1 MQMRANM
8 HQDLRFFK
16 YFFAIFRP
24 HGTHRSTQVFTAL
37 STQFTTV
44 IHQYQNLFHLKRPL
58 LTNLVQKEVLDESA
72 FCSYESVAFTA
83 IKTYF

>member
-1 MQMRANM
+1 MQNRANM

-24 HGTHRSTQVFTAL
+24 HGTNRSTQVFTAL

-44 IHQYQNLFHLKRPL
+44 IHQYQNLFHLKNPL
-58 LTNLVQKEVLDESA
+58 LTNLVQKEVLGNSV
-72 FCSYESVAFTA
+72 FCSHESVAFTA

>member
-1 MQMRANM
+1 MQNRANM

-44 IHQYQNLFHLKRPL
+44 IHQYQNLFHLKNPL
-58 LTNLVQKEVLDESA
+58 LTNLVQKEVLGNSV
-72 FCSYESVAFTA
+72 FCSHESVAFTD

>member
-1 MQMRANM
+1 M

-44 IHQYQNLFHLKRPL
+44 IHQYQNLFYLKNPL
-58 LTNLVQKEVLDESA
+58 LTNLVQKEVLGNSV
-72 FCSYESVAFTA
+72 FCSHESVAFTA

>member
-1 MQMRANM
+1 MQNRANM

-44 IHQYQNLFHLKRPL
+44 IHKYQNLFHLKNPL
-58 LTNLVQKEVLDESA
+58 LTNLVQKEVLGNSV
-72 FCSYESVAFTA
+72 FCSHESVAFTA